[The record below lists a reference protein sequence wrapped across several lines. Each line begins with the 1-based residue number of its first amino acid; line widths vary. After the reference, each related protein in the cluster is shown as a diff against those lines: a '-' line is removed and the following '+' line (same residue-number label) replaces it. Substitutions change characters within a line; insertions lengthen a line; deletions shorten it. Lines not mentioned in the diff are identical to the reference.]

1 MMANFNHSSP
11 ELSVTILGSGT
22 CVPSLKR
29 SSCSALIETG
39 GKKLVFDLG
48 PGTMRRLLEVDTKI
62 FDISFIFFS
71 HFHPDHTGEL
81 VSFLFSSKYSGK
93 EQRQTPITF
102 IAGRGFAEFYNRLK
116 MVYGNWVELEPG
128 LINIVEL
135 DNKNYDIIKFDDF
148 TIESIPVEHNDESL
162 AYRITSRNGISVV
175 YSGDTDFSNNLVTLA
190 NEADLLICESA
201 LPDELKVKGHL
212 TPSLAGKIATMANV
226 RELMLIHFY
235 PECDEVDIEKQCRKT
250 YSNQLILAEDL
261 MKINFESAVREL
273 KE

>member
-1 MMANFNHSSP
+1 MAAKNP

-22 CVPSLKR
+22 CVPSLRR

-81 VSFLFSSKYSGK
+81 VTFLFATKYPDK
-93 EQRQTPITF
+93 EQRQEPITLV
-102 IAGRGFAEFYNRLK
+102 AGKGFSELYNKLK

-128 LINIVEL
+128 LMNIIEL

-148 TIESIPVEHNDESL
+148 TIESIPVEHSDESL
-162 AYRITSRNGISVV
+162 AYRVTSRNGISVV

-190 NEADLLICESA
+190 KEADLLICESA

-226 RELMLIHFY
+226 RKLMLTHFY
-235 PECDEVDIEKQCRKT
+235 PECDEVDIEKECRKT
-250 YSNQLILAEDL
+250 YSKKLILAEDL
-261 MKINFESAVREL
+261 MTVKFD
-273 KE
+273 